1 MAPWSALRARSR
13 RRARATGLATVVDS
27 SFRVVIAGS
36 AAVVLA
42 VGLLLGWLTVASG
55 PKIDRYEH
63 ALAAVQA
70 GHTAMLDQ
78 ESSLRGFVSTDDLSF
93 VQSYAQARGD
103 MERANQAL
111 LGSGADSR
119 STGALVDLRL
129 AQQRWVSE
137 WAVLAAGGRAPG
149 LVGSDER
156 TSFLLLDKVLFDQY
170 GDARDEAGAVLT
182 HGLESARHQQQVAF
196 LLVTGA
202 AMATG
207 AAVAV
212 VATRRRRRLRR
223 DVLEPVRA
231 VLVGMEAAA
240 EGRYDERV
248 HAEGARELVD
258 VVDGLNRMTD
268 KLAAGRERAE
278 QREQHISAQSEKL
291 RSILAMVREIGGSLN
306 LDYVV
311 DSVVGGVGRI
321 VGAERVTIWLT
332 SPDGG
337 SLVEALGARATPA
350 PARPPVELGQG
361 PVGRAAKYSRVVAET
376 PGDAGQRL
384 CVPLVV
390 GSRVVGVL
398 DLGMDDATPLT
409 DAAVEVLETLAVHS
423 ATAIEAARLHEDAA
437 HASEHDA
444 LTQLPNRRRLDAD
457 LALEC
462 ERSARYQRPLAF
474 VMLDLDHFKR
484 VNDEFGHGRGDEV
497 LQGVAD
503 VIRATLR
510 ASDTAYRYGGEEL
523 AIILRESDAGAAL
536 LVADRLRE
544 RIETVFDVPGEPC
557 VTASFG
563 VAGLGPGTA
572 LPSALVAA
580 ADAALY
586 RAKHEGRNRVCAAA
600 EPDAA

>member
-1 MAPWSALRARSR
+1 MPWSALRARSR
-13 RRARATGLATVVDS
+13 RPARATGLASVVDS
-27 SFRVVIAGS
+27 SFRAVIAGS
-36 AAVVLA
+36 AAVVLV
-42 VGLLLGWLTVASG
+42 VGLLLTWLTVVSG
-55 PKIDRYEH
+55 PRLDRYER
-63 ALAAVQA
+63 ALSALQA

-93 VQSYAQARGD
+93 VASYARARGQ
-103 MERANQAL
+103 MERANQQL
-111 LGSGADSR
+111 LAADTDGGSPA
-119 STGALVDLRL
+119 ALVALRL

-137 WAVLAAGGRAPG
+137 WAVVAAGGRAPG
-149 LVGSDER
+149 TVGSDER

-170 GDARDEAGAVLT
+170 GDARDAAAEVIA
-182 HGLESARHQQQVAF
+182 ARLALARRQQVVAF
-196 LLVTGA
+196 FIVTGA

-207 AAVAV
+207 VGIAV
-212 VATRRRRRLRR
+212 VAVRRRRRLRR
-223 DVLEPVRA
+223 DVLVPVQA
-231 VLVGMEAAA
+231 VLAGMEAAA
-240 EGRYDERV
+240 DGRYDEPV
-248 HAEGARELVD
+248 HAEGARELVEL
-258 VVDGLNRMTD
+258 VDGLARMTER
-268 KLAAGRERAE
+268 LASARDRAA
-278 QREQHISAQSEKL
+278 QREQHIETQSEKL

-311 DSVVGGVGRI
+311 DAVVGGVGRI
-321 VGAERVTIWLT
+321 VGAERVAIWLT
-332 SPDGG
+332 SSDGG
-337 SLVEALGARATPA
+337 ALVEARGARTAPSPA
-350 PARPPVELGQG
+350 HVPVELGQG
-361 PVGRAAKYSRVVAET
+361 PVGRAAKYSRLVTEL
-376 PGDAGQRL
+376 PDAGGQRL

-398 DLGMDDATPLT
+398 DLDMDDATPLT

-423 ATAIEAARLHEDAA
+423 ATALEAARLHEDAA

-484 VNDEFGHGRGDEV
+484 INDEHGHARGDEV

-523 AIILRESDAGAAL
+523 AVILRESDAASAL

-544 RIETVFDVPGEPC
+544 RIETVFGVPGEIG

-572 LPSALVAA
+572 LPATLVAA

-586 RAKHEGRNRVCAAA
+586 RAKREGRNRVCAATSV
-600 EPDAA
+600 EAA